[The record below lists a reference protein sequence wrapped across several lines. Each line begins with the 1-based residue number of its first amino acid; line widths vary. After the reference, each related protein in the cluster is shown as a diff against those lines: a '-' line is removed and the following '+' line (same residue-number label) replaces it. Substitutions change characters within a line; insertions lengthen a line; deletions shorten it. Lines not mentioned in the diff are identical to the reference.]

1 MLDVESVIYKKGGA
15 ILNFSWAEIKRS
27 VQEFWGKLS
36 RPQKVITVAA
46 PLAVAIALI
55 SLLYWASHPQYVAIF
70 TELSDVEAGEITT
83 ELKELKFDYKLG
95 SNGSSILV
103 PEKDAAAIRLELANS
118 GLPKGS
124 QFSWSESLNEM
135 RVGETESDRRLRYTL
150 GLQTELE
157 TTLKTLSSV
166 KDARVHLAIPEPT
179 LFVEQQED
187 TTAAITLNLK
197 EGAPITEEQIRGIAN
212 LLSAS
217 VEGLKLENVTIV
229 DTNGNVL
236 SDVLSEDRRPEK
248 MTATQIQLKQLTE
261 ENIRKSVQSMLDKV
275 FSAGKT
281 VVRANATLD
290 FDQVTSDTV
299 THGPGA
305 VVSETHTSETTTN
318 TSQGGT
324 TPGVD
329 TNVPG
334 YVTPDGAGTSS
345 SSEKTSDT
353 INHQVDKTQEQR
365 VKNQGDIKRLSV
377 SVMLDAD
384 TISADQV
391 EQIQAIVASA
401 AGIVPERG
409 DEIQVAALPFD
420 KTGALEQEQAMAEAA
435 RKEKMR
441 AYIEWGVGALLAV
454 AFLFVLFR
462 MRSKRKQEAGS
473 MGFGQELQPVPLAAA
488 EELLLA
494 QQEAERE
501 AELKLA
507 QKKQKS
513 AEEIQRQKV
522 KESVDVYVQ
531 NNPDEVARLVKT
543 WLAEEK

>member
-1 MLDVESVIYKKGGA
+1 M
-15 ILNFSWAEIKRS
+15 NFSWAEIKRS
-27 VQEFWGKLS
+27 IQEFWGKLS

-46 PLAVAIALI
+46 PLAVAIALM

-70 TELSDVEAGEITT
+70 TELTDVEAGEITT
-83 ELKELKFDYKLG
+83 ELKELNFDYKLG

-103 PEKDAAAIRLELANS
+103 PEKDAAEIRLELANS

-124 QFSWSESLNEM
+124 QFSWSESMNEM

-157 TTLKTLSSV
+157 TTLETLSSV
-166 KDARVHLAIPEPT
+166 EDARVHLAIPEPT

-187 TTAAITLNLK
+187 TTAAVTLNIK
-197 EGAPITEEQIRGIAN
+197 EGNPITEEQIRGIAN

-236 SDVLSEDRRPEK
+236 SDVLSTDRQPEK
-248 MTATQIQLKQLTE
+248 MTATQIQLKQLSE
-261 ENIRKSVQSMLDKV
+261 ENIRKPVQSMLDKV
-275 FSAGKT
+275 FGAGKT

-290 FDQVTSDTV
+290 FDQVTTDSL

-305 VVSETHTSETTTN
+305 VISETHTSETTTN
-318 TSQGGT
+318 TSEGGT

-334 YVTPDGAGTSS
+334 YVTPDGAGSTS

-353 INHQVDKTQEQR
+353 INHQVDTTQEQR

-391 EQIQAIVASA
+391 AQIQAIVASA
-401 AGIVPERG
+401 AGIIPERG
-409 DEIQVAALPFD
+409 DEIQVVALPFD

-435 RKEKMR
+435 RKEQMR
-441 AYIEWGVGALLAV
+441 TYIEWGVGALLAV

-462 MRSKRKQEAGS
+462 MRSKRKQEAGT

-522 KESVDVYVQ
+522 KESVEVYVQ

>member
-1 MLDVESVIYKKGGA
+1 M
-15 ILNFSWAEIKRS
+15 NFSWAEIKSS
-27 VQEFWGKLS
+27 VQAFWGKLS
-36 RPQKVITVAA
+36 RLQKVVTIAA

-55 SLLYWASHPQYVAIF
+55 SLLYWASNPNYVPIF

-83 ELKELKFDYKLG
+83 ELKALKADYKLG
-95 SNGSSILV
+95 NNGSSILV
-103 PEKDAAAIRLELANS
+103 PEKEAAAIRLELANS

-135 RVGETESDRRLRYTL
+135 RVGETESDRRLRYNL

-166 KDARVHLAIPEPT
+166 QAARVHLAIPEPT
-179 LFVEQQED
+179 LFVEQQEE
-187 TTAAITLNLK
+187 TTAAVTLTLK
-197 EGAPITEEQIRGIAN
+197 EGEPITEEQIRGIAN

-229 DTNGNVL
+229 DSNGNVL
-236 SDVLSEDRRPEK
+236 SDVLSEDKLPGK

-275 FSAGKT
+275 FSPGKT

-290 FDQVTSDTV
+290 FDEVKTDSV
-299 THGPGA
+299 VHGPGA
-305 VVSETHTSETTTN
+305 VLSEAHTTENTTN
-318 TSQGGT
+318 TSAGGT
-324 TPGVD
+324 APGVN

-334 YVTPDGAGTSS
+334 YIAPDGQGATST
-345 SSEKTSDT
+345 SESTSDT
-353 INHQVDKTQEQR
+353 INHQVDSTQEQR

-384 TISADQV
+384 TISEDQV
-391 EQIQAIVASA
+391 DQIKAIVGSA
-401 AGIVPERG
+401 AGIVLERG

-435 RKEKMR
+435 RKEQMR
-441 AYIEWGVGALLAV
+441 TYIEWGVGALLAL

-462 MRSKRKQEAGS
+462 MRSKRKQDAGTL
-473 MGFGQELQPVPLAAA
+473 GLGQELQPVPLAAA
-488 EELLLA
+488 EELLLS

-507 QKKQKS
+507 QSKQKT
-513 AEEIQRQKV
+513 AEEIERQKI
-522 KESVDVYVQ
+522 KEAVDTYAQ
-531 NNPDEVARLVKT
+531 SNPDEVARLVKT